1 MTYLQDLPA
10 EVAGLVRS
18 RFLTEYASVS
28 AAGIP
33 IDTPLLVFTSA
44 DLTSLDIA
52 TGLAY
57 PVKAERARRNP
68 KVGLFMDGKPEQPVV
83 SIAGFAAVRDAD
95 LQGNL
100 DRYLAES
107 IVQPPLDP
115 AIMDWN
121 ISRKAI
127 WYLTRII

>member
-44 DLTSLDIA
+44 DLKSLDIA

-83 SIAGFAAVRDAD
+83 SIAGFAAVRDTD

-100 DRYLAES
+100 R
-107 IVQPPLDP
+107 I
-115 AIMDWN
+115 AI
-121 ISRKAI
+121 SPSP
-127 WYLTRII
+127 